1 MVFGSQYHRAA
12 SSLIELAIHCH
23 SLFSAEIIL
32 HNAIVIISGLIVVE
46 IIMIVLQC
54 DSVVVVIY
62 PTAVLKMVQEISYF
76 MLAPPSLG
84 KANHSDKT
92 LCPIFSPV
100 LQRLCVMSLVTSFH
114 KTEILSLYLSQP
126 WIMLSKLS
134 QLKQNHYQ

>member
-1 MVFGSQYHRAA
+1 MVFGSQYHREA

-23 SLFSAEIIL
+23 SLFSAEIRL

-54 DSVVVVIY
+54 DSVVVVILH

-92 LCPIFSPV
+92 CCRIF
-100 LQRLCVMSLVTSFH
+100 LFFCKDFA
-114 KTEILSLYLSQP
+114 
-126 WIMLSKLS
+126 
-134 QLKQNHYQ
+134 